1 MDRSRSSDRVRSS
14 LAQQNKLESMP
25 DVLEKEWSDFEN
37 FQNTKKSREIKFLV
51 FWRYIEVTLDLTS
64 MCTIFSNLNYQ
75 VFFSNP

>member
-37 FQNTKKSREIKFLV
+37 FQNTKKSRI

-64 MCTIFSNLNYQ
+64 TCTTFELIRHH
-75 VFFSNP
+75 